1 MAKTYCPTA
10 RRTLPRI
17 EMDDTIAL
25 EPKEHIRPQRQAS
38 SHIAW
43 FAPKKNARTTRARV
57 THNCKKPEHH
67 RTPRNFQETRRCC
80 LSLVLAQQ
88 CLCSLCR
95 QNAFGNA
102 EPEVVKPIDIL
113 VGRKVRS
120 SFQLYRKRSLQLAK
134 AQHLRNFMQLPT
146 SLAQAPGTCVDQRA
160 DTSLTAWMRSC
171 HVPQT
176 K

>member
-1 MAKTYCPTA
+1 MLPQP
-10 RRTLPRI
+10 RTGPA
-17 EMDDTIAL
+17 M
-25 EPKEHIRPQRQAS
+25 PM
-38 SHIAW
+38 
-43 FAPKKNARTTRARV
+43 
-57 THNCKKPEHH
+57 
-67 RTPRNFQETRRCC
+67 
-80 LSLVLAQQ
+80 LAVV
-88 CLCSLCR
+88 R
-95 QNAFGNA
+95 MRFGNA